1 MQILTS
7 VFSHYN
13 WQALLLLIPSL
24 VGIHLIAHA
33 IAMRVPTLKA
43 ADDLNGATF
52 KQRMEK
58 PAYVANQKWNMKWS
72 GVYMLAIFLVILPF
86 CITLEPGP
94 WWRIPVDLV
103 VILMLYDFFYYVTHR
118 FVFHDNGVLG
128 GPLKWMHAVHHQQHN
143 PCRRDSSYIH
153 PLEVA
158 IGLGLYVGTIV
169 LLTLLMGPFHFATI
183 AITFFAFSAINIQ
196 NHALWTEDRAPFR
209 YLNYISKM
217 HHHHHAKFTGGNY
230 ATITLL
236 YDWMFGTLD
245 HGQGWKKKSAPNP
258 TA

>member
-1 MQILTS
+1 MNFLAPILE
-7 VFSHYN
+7 HYN
-13 WQALLLLIPSL
+13 WQALLALIPTL
-24 VGIHLIAHA
+24 IGIHLVAHWF
-33 IAMRVPTLKA
+33 MTRVPTLKA
-43 ADDLNGATF
+43 AHVLNTDTAAQ
-52 KQRMEK
+52 KMEK
-58 PAYVANQKWNMKWS
+58 PAYAANQKWNRKWS
-72 GVYMLAIFLVILPF
+72 GMYMLAIFGLILPF
-86 CITLEPGP
+86 CVTLEPGP
-94 WWRIPVDLV
+94 WWRIPLDLV
-103 VILMLYDFFYYVTHR
+103 LILMLYDFFYYVTHR
-118 FVFHDNGVLG
+118 FLFHDNGVFG

-143 PCRRDSSYIH
+143 PCRKDSSYIH

-169 LLTLLMGPFHFATI
+169 LLTAIMGPFHFATI

-196 NHALWTEDRAPFR
+196 NHARWTEDRAPFR
-209 YLNYISKM
+209 WLSYISKM

-245 HGQGWKKKSAPNP
+245 HGQGWKKKVAQNQ